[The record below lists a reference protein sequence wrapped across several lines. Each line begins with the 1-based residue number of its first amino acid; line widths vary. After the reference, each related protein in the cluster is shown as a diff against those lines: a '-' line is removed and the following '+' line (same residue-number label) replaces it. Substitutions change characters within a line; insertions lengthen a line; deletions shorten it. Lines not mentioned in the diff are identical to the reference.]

1 MSFNFKL
8 QVGSVVKL
16 KETISSIYKKDE
28 WKTGLYRVEYILAP
42 FCYGADKLK
51 PQSQSYF
58 FKKIKKDGT
67 VYKSFSN
74 GYRCMTW
81 DKWIDEGKIEIVSA

>member
-16 KETISSIYKKDE
+16 KETIPSIYKKDE

-42 FCYGADKLK
+42 FCTGADKLK
-51 PQSQSYF
+51 PQRQSYF

-67 VYKSFSN
+67 VYKSFNN
-74 GYRCMTW
+74 GYSCMKW
-81 DKWIDEGKIEIVSA
+81 DQWIDEGKIEIVSV

>member
-16 KETISSIYKKDE
+16 KETIPSIYKCDD
-28 WKTGLYRVEYILAP
+28 WKTGLYRVERIQAL

-51 PQSQSYF
+51 PQTQSYM

-67 VYKSFSN
+67 VYKSFNN
-74 GYRCMTW
+74 GYRCMAW
-81 DKWIDEGKIEIVSA
+81 DKWIDEGKIEIVSL

>member
-16 KETISSIYKKDE
+16 KETIPGIHKCDD
-28 WKTGLYRVEYILAP
+28 WKTGLYRVERIHAP

-51 PQSQSYF
+51 PQCQSYV
-58 FKKIKKDGT
+58 FKKVKKDGT
-67 VYKSFSN
+67 VYKSFNN
-74 GYRCMTW
+74 GYRCMAW
-81 DKWIDEGKIEIVSA
+81 DNKIDEGKVEIVSV